1 MPVQT
6 EYMCVLT
13 TILSLPQMHPKFWEL
28 HSVEHIM
35 TFSMSSSHNVVIA
48 CENSTVLHFHKIGYV
63 RLYNLK
69 FRGCQFA
76 VRRVDNFYLVNVE
89 ITDLTATF
97 TTALQLIQVNTNIK
111 NSFFSR
117 IITNFGAVGGII
129 GANQSNV
136 TIKQCMFEDNRVYNG
151 KAFFSGQNSNIVVI
165 GSTFT
170 NMELIYG
177 ADYPKGGIFHLNEK
191 SSAIICNSTFFN
203 NAIRLPSGKSFLGGI
218 IVTFGN
224 LNITSCYF
232 INNYNIG
239 AVHVQGDNKVN
250 IERSVFTNNSALYGA
265 VYVSGGEVS
274 ISKCLFTANIA
285 LNFGGAIHLLNEATN
300 ISRCIFQ
307 KNYGRKGGGIALLY
321 DYNNATKRSIIISM
335 SDFGNNTVIDEGGA
349 IYLDYGS
356 NNYIDLHC
364 IVIECRFINNTAKL
378 SDGGAVYVSYKTI
391 IAITIQKSF
400 FAYNSAIR
408 HHGGA
413 LCVAGVHTTTVNIS
427 GCVFTDNKAYSKG
440 GALHAYCG
448 KLFMIDN
455 ELNKNE
461 AASGGAL
468 FVDLSELLNLLQSNF
483 SNNNVI
489 HDSGGTIEIQFHEQY
504 ATFPWIIG
512 IGKNIFRNNIATEDG
527 GSINFFG
534 SSSNIDSDF
543 SVLIF
548 F

>member
-1 MPVQT
+1 M
-6 EYMCVLT
+6 
-13 TILSLPQMHPKFWEL
+13 
-28 HSVEHIM
+28 
-35 TFSMSSSHNVVIA
+35 
-48 CENSTVLHFHKIGYV
+48 
-63 RLYNLK
+63 
-69 FRGCQFA
+69 
-76 VRRVDNFYLVNVE
+76 
-89 ITDLTATF
+89 
-97 TTALQLIQVNTNIK
+97 
-111 NSFFSR
+111 
-117 IITNFGAVGGII
+117 
-129 GANQSNV
+129 
-136 TIKQCMFEDNRVYNG
+136 TIKQCMFEDNRAYNG

-191 SSAIICNSTFFN
+191 SSAVIYNSTFFN

-250 IERSVFTNNSALYGA
+250 IERSIFTNNSALYGGA

-285 LNFGGAIHLLNEATN
+285 LNFGGAIHLLNGATN

-364 IVIECRFINNTAKL
+364 NVIGCRFINNTAKL
-378 SDGGAVYVSYKTI
+378 SDGGAVYVSYETI
-391 IAITIQKSF
+391 IAITIQKSY

-408 HHGGA
+408 YRA

-448 KLFMIDN
+448 KHFLLVY
-455 ELNKNE
+455 LN
-461 AASGGAL
+461 
-468 FVDLSELLNLLQSNF
+468 
-483 SNNNVI
+483 
-489 HDSGGTIEIQFHEQY
+489 Y
-504 ATFPWIIG
+504 
-512 IGKNIFRNNIATEDG
+512 
-527 GSINFFG
+527 
-534 SSSNIDSDF
+534 
-543 SVLIF
+543 
-548 F
+548 